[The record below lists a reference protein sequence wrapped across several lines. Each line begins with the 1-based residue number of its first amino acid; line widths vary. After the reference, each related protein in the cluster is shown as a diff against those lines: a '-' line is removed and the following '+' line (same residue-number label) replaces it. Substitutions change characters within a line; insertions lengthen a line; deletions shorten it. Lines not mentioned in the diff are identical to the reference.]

1 MRRGQFITFEGIDG
15 SGKSTQARLAAEFFA
30 HALGENRVLWTR
42 EPGDWKGGKHI
53 RELLLH
59 GDLLHCH
66 AELYLFLADRC
77 EHVRQVI
84 EPALDR
90 DCLVLCERYCDS
102 TLAYQ
107 SWGRNLSRTWIE
119 SLFSTSGFPN
129 PNLTLWIDVPVEK
142 AWERLTERGS
152 TDRIE
157 SEALTFLHSV
167 REGYAA
173 LAEEYPQRVVRIDG
187 TRTPLLVFADVCT
200 LLKKTL
206 KERFGISL

>member
-1 MRRGQFITFEGIDG
+1 MQCGQFITFEGIDG
-15 SGKSTQARLAAEFFA
+15 SGKSTQAKLAAEFFA

-84 EPALDR
+84 EPALTR
-90 DCLVLCERYCDS
+90 GCLVLCERYCDS

-107 SWGRNLSRTWIE
+107 AWGRGLSRAWIE
-119 SLFSTSGFPN
+119 SLFSMSGFPN

-142 AWERLTERGS
+142 AWERLIERGS
-152 TDRIE
+152 VDRIE

-167 REGYAA
+167 RKGYAA
-173 LAEEYPQRVVRIDG
+173 LAKEDPRRIVRIDG
-187 TRTPLLVFADVCT
+187 TRAPHLVFADVRT
-200 LLKKTL
+200 FLKKIL
-206 KERFGISL
+206 KERLGISL